1 MAWGK
6 GKGSSGNSGTSTNR
20 DPYISGNRNDW
31 ANRDPQDGETA
42 RKPKDDK
49 KDKK

>member
-1 MAWGK
+1 MGWLSK
-6 GKGSSGNSGTSTNR
+6 KPSGDSSGTSTNR

-31 ANRDPQDGETA
+31 NNRDPKDGETA
-42 RKPKDDK
+42 RKPKDK